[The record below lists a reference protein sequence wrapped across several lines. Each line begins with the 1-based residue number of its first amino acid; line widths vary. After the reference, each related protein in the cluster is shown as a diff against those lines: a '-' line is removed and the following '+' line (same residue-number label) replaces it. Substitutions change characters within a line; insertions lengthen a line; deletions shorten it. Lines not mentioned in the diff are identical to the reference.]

1 VVGASWGDKG
11 GPVPGIQPHHII
23 GQGGY
28 DSFGQS
34 HPAPPVY
41 DSHGKGYAQPKAPTK
56 GYGAPHPKA
65 HDHPHGDNIPVVYYQ
80 ISRPKPEKEEKGY
93 FKAFETKMKEM
104 KDKFTKAMKGTFGYD
119 YDYDYD
125 YHVPTGYPA
134 PGPPADSYGPPPTDS
149 YGPPPVVHDAY
160 GPPPVEHIYDYDYVG
175 EKDKGFGDKMKGYY
189 DKFVDDMSKG
199 YDNAK
204 QKMKEMFGYDYD
216 YDYAVDYDHHVPH
229 HPQTGY
235 GVPAPP
241 TPPHGYGPPAHPH
254 GEHPVIYQEIPRP
267 KEPKA
272 PKGGFF
278 GKGGSSKAP
287 KRRPIKNSVHPVYHA
302 PPHQPSYPAPHPHPA
317 PVYHAPVHHAPVK
330 AKGGAYHPAP
340 KAVPHSAEYGP
351 PKSHDITH
359 GGHAAP
365 VKAKGGAVHHPAPA
379 PSAGVSSYT
388 SH

>member
-1 VVGASWGDKG
+1 MLKLCLVICVVGATLGDKG
-11 GPVPGIQPHHII
+11 PPTGIQPHHII

-41 DSHGKGYAQPKAPTK
+41 DSHGKGYAAPKAPST
-56 GYGAPHPKA
+56 GYGTPPKG
-65 HDHPHGDNIPVVYYQ
+65 HDNIPVVYYE
-80 ISRPKPEKEEKGY
+80 IPRPKPEKEEKGY

-160 GPPPVEHIYDYDYVG
+160 GPPPVEHIYEYDYVD

-189 DKFVDDMSKG
+189 NKFVDDMSKG
-199 YDNAK
+199 YNNAK

-216 YDYAVDYDHHVPH
+216 YDYDHVVDYDHHVQHIQP
-229 HPQTGY
+229 GY
-235 GVPAPP
+235 GVPPP
-241 TPPHGYGPPAHPH
+241 PQPPKGYGPPPTH
-254 GEHPVIYQEIPRP
+254 GDHPVIYQEIPRP

-272 PKGGFF
+272 EKGSFF
-278 GKGGSSKAP
+278 KSPKAP
-287 KRRPIKNSVHPVYHA
+287 KRRPIKRPVQPVYHA
-302 PPHQPSYPAPHPHPA
+302 PPHQPSYHAPAPA
-317 PVYHAPVHHAPVK
+317 PVYHAPVHHAPVHHAPVHHK
-330 AKGGAYHPAP
+330 AKAA
-340 KAVPHSAEYGP
+340 PHSAEYGP

-365 VKAKGGAVHHPAPA
+365 VKAKGKGAVHHPAPA
-379 PSAGVSSYT
+379 PSSGVSSYT